1 MATYS
6 IRSENL
12 NSIIFNQNR
21 KHEVSTQPPSQHFI
35 TATESNE
42 IGRNDILF
50 KNSIKPV
57 NQLKPDNNFVSDQHY
72 PINTAIWF
80 NYERPYLP
88 IEDRRLTEFFTEP
101 EFYYTFPIPEKSNIY
116 FRSRYT
122 KIKRTRLPEIQDANE
137 NYVRNIVAG
146 LYLLENPIIEGMAE
160 QSFSAQADPQLT
172 YYYHRSMSGKC
183 PQCEM
188 EDFYITGGF
197 SIPNSGGPEGYL
209 DGFPVTATSC
219 AEYDFMI
226 QEYQQT
232 YPGGTA
238 DPITWDV
245 TYADGNTVSG
255 SGCASVPQPVRVAS
269 DTIWSTKGDFSAA
282 QCAQLAVQYPTLKIQ
297 FNNYDT
303 ELVTTPVFPS
313 GGPIG
318 TPCSDLFATSN

>member
-1 MATYS
+1 MATYTIKNFS
-6 IRSENL
+6 SNEVT
-12 NSIIFNQNR
+12 FNKNK
-21 KHEVSTQPPSQHFI
+21 KHNTTVDTVTEHII

-42 IGRNDILF
+42 IGRNDVLF
-50 KNSIKPV
+50 KNSVKSV
-57 NQLKPDNNFVSDQHY
+57 NQLKPDNNFVSNQHY
-72 PINTAIWF
+72 PFNTAVLF

-101 EFYYTFPIPEKSNIY
+101 EFYYTVPIPEKSNIY

-137 NYVRNIVAG
+137 NYVRDIVAG
-146 LYLLENPIIEGMAE
+146 LYLLENPIIEGVAE

-188 EDFYITGGF
+188 EGFTIDGGF
-197 SIPNSGGPEGYL
+197 SIPNSGGPEGNP
-209 DGFPVTATSC
+209 DGFPVSATSC

-245 TYADGNTVSG
+245 TYADGSTVSG
-255 SGCASVPQPVRVAS
+255 SGCADVPQPVRVAS

-282 QCAQLAVQYPTLKIQ
+282 QCAQLAIQYPTLNIQ

-303 ELVTTPVFPS
+303 ELVTTTVFPI